1 MQPSRDL
8 HLAFGALVLCAA
20 LGFSQEAL
28 VRQERVNDTG
38 LRESFAFGFDSVRYS
53 FSTGNKLVPDIEGH
67 YDEFSKLRE
76 RINPD
81 ATKQHR
87 FMQRAGAL
95 FWLLVISFVIA
106 LPCLVRRFSTRQRA
120 GFLLLSAGLGLSVV
134 ILFRASVAV
143 DPFSMARRAPSG
155 FTLLLTPATWAMVG
169 LWAFAIVLAGRR
181 LVLGGRRKDA

>member
-1 MQPSRDL
+1 MQPLREL

-38 LRESFAFGFDSVRYS
+38 LTESFAYGFGGVRYS
-53 FSTGNKLVPDIEGH
+53 FSAGNKLFTSH

-76 RINPD
+76 RINPE

-95 FWLLVISFVIA
+95 FWLFVISFVIA
-106 LPCLVRRFSTRQRA
+106 LPYLVRRFSTRQRA

-143 DPFSMARRAPSG
+143 DPFSMAQRAPSG
-155 FTLLLTPATWAMVG
+155 FTLLLTPATWVMVG
-169 LWAFAIVLAGRR
+169 LWALAIVLAGRR
-181 LVLGGRRKDA
+181 LVLGGRRGDA